1 MTKNEILN
9 EIEDLQQAFT
19 DIQSTERYY
28 ALQMLKDRI
37 LTFNT
42 KEK

>member
-1 MTKNEILN
+1 MTQSQILN
-9 EIEDLQQAFT
+9 EIEDLQQAFV
-19 DIQSTERYY
+19 DVGATERYY

-42 KEK
+42 NEK